1 MLPGTRDSGFCNLR
15 YVPGTLYPAKKKNPG
30 SRIFLKLNNMEIST
44 VALAVIGDEVLLG
57 EVKDLNISIV
67 SREVFRLG
75 ADLTYACVLPD
86 DPEFMFEHLNWMR
99 SRFDWVVT
107 TGGIGATHDDL
118 TKQVVCRILRTPLV
132 EAPEAIQALENRIGS
147 PLSDRVRE
155 LALVPEGA
163 QLVTN
168 ELTAAPGF
176 MVENLLVLPGIPKL
190 VRSMIGVLE
199 TKISGRTFYTEVI
212 LTMLRE
218 SEVAHNLEFV
228 QAKFPLVKI
237 GSYPEMEAADHRVK
251 IVLRSRE
258 PDSLSAAKNILL
270 ERIGK

>member
-1 MLPGTRDSGFCNLR
+1 M
-15 YVPGTLYPAKKKNPG
+15 K
-30 SRIFLKLNNMEIST
+30 IST

-57 EVKDLNISIV
+57 EVRDRNISIV

-75 ADLTYACVLPD
+75 ADFPYACVLPD
-86 DPEFMFEHLNWMR
+86 DPGFMFEHLNWMKN
-99 SRFDWVVT
+99 RFDWVVT

-118 TKQVVCRILRTPLV
+118 TKQVVCSIVGATLV

-147 PLSDRVRE
+147 PLSSRVRE

-163 QLVTN
+163 ELVTN

-176 MVENLLVLPGIPKL
+176 MVENLLVLPGIPSL
-190 VRSMIGVLE
+190 VELMIGVLE
-199 TKISGRTFYTEVI
+199 TKLNGKPFHTGIIR
-212 LTMLRE
+212 TMLRE
-218 SEVAHNLEFV
+218 SEVAHNLEIV
-228 QAKFPLVKI
+228 QAKYPSVKI

-251 IVLRSRE
+251 VVLRSRE
-258 PDSLSAAKNILL
+258 PDLLREARSMLL

>member
-1 MLPGTRDSGFCNLR
+1 MVSMD
-15 YVPGTLYPAKKKNPG
+15 
-30 SRIFLKLNNMEIST
+30 IST
-44 VALAVIGDEVLLG
+44 VGLAVIGDEVLLG
-57 EVKDLNISIV
+57 EVKDRNISIV

-86 DPEFMFEHLNWMR
+86 DPDFMFEHLSWMKN
-99 SRFDWVVT
+99 RFDWVVT

-118 TKQVVCRILRTPLV
+118 TKQVVSRIVGTPLV

-147 PLSDRVRE
+147 PLSDRLRE
-155 LALVPEGA
+155 LALVPKGA
-163 QLVTN
+163 ELVTN

-190 VRSMIGVLE
+190 VESMIPVLE
-199 TKISGRTFYTEVI
+199 TKLSGKIFYTEVVR
-212 LTMLRE
+212 TMLRE
-218 SEVAHNLEFV
+218 SEVAHSLEFV
-228 QAKFPLVKI
+228 QAKYPSVKI

-258 PDSLSAAKNILL
+258 PESLREAGSMLI

>member
-1 MLPGTRDSGFCNLR
+1 M
-15 YVPGTLYPAKKKNPG
+15 K
-30 SRIFLKLNNMEIST
+30 ISK

-75 ADLTYACVLPD
+75 ADLSYACVLPD
-86 DPEFMFEHLNWMR
+86 DPEFMFEQLTWMKE
-99 SRFDWVVT
+99 RFDWVVT

-118 TKQVVCRILRTPLV
+118 TKQVVCRIVAGSLV
-132 EAPEAIQALENRIGS
+132 EAPEAIEALENRIGS
-147 PLSDRVRE
+147 PLPDRVRE

-163 QLVTN
+163 ELVTN
-168 ELTAAPGF
+168 ERTAAPGF
-176 MVENLLVLPGIPKL
+176 MVENLLVLPGIPSL
-190 VRSMIGVLE
+190 VESMVGVLE
-199 TKISGRTFYTEVI
+199 TKLSGRAFHTEVI

-218 SEVAHNLEFV
+218 SEVAHSLEFV
-228 QAKFPLVKI
+228 QAKYPSVKI

-251 IVLRSRE
+251 IIMRTRD
-258 PDSLSAAKNILL
+258 PDSLREAKNMLL

>member
-1 MLPGTRDSGFCNLR
+1 M
-15 YVPGTLYPAKKKNPG
+15 K
-30 SRIFLKLNNMEIST
+30 ISK

-75 ADLTYACVLPD
+75 ADLSYACVLPD
-86 DPEFMFEHLNWMR
+86 DPEFMFEQLTWMKE
-99 SRFDWVVT
+99 RFDWVVT

-118 TKQVVCRILRTPLV
+118 TKQVVCRMVGGSLV
-132 EAPEAIQALENRIGS
+132 EAPEAIEALENRIGS
-147 PLSDRVRE
+147 PLPDRVRE

-163 QLVTN
+163 ELVTN
-168 ELTAAPGF
+168 ERTAAPGF
-176 MVENLLVLPGIPKL
+176 MVENLLVLPGIPSL
-190 VRSMIGVLE
+190 VESMVGVLE
-199 TKISGRTFYTEVI
+199 TKLSGRAFHTEVI

-218 SEVAHNLEFV
+218 SEVAHSLEFV
-228 QAKFPLVKI
+228 QAKYPSVKI

-251 IVLRSRE
+251 IIMRTRD
-258 PDSLSAAKNILL
+258 PDSLREAKNMLL

>member
-1 MLPGTRDSGFCNLR
+1 MD
-15 YVPGTLYPAKKKNPG
+15 V
-30 SRIFLKLNNMEIST
+30 ST

-75 ADLTYACVLPD
+75 ADFSYACVLPD
-86 DPEFMFEHLNWMR
+86 DPVFMLEHLTWMKE
-99 SRFDWVVT
+99 RFEWVVT

-118 TKQVVCRILRTPLV
+118 TKQVVARMVGRPLV
-132 EAPEAIQALENRIGS
+132 EAPEAIKALEKRIGK
-147 PLSDRVRE
+147 PLPERVRE

-163 QLVTN
+163 QLVVN

-176 MVENLLVLPGIPKL
+176 IVENLLVLPGIPGL
-190 VRSMIGVLE
+190 VTAMVRVLE
-199 TKISGRTFYTEVI
+199 TKLRGLPFHTETV

-218 SEVAHNLEFV
+218 SELAHHLEAL
-228 QAKFPLVKI
+228 QKDYPSVKI
-237 GSYPEMEAADHRVK
+237 GSYPQMDAVDHRVK

-258 PDSLSAAKNILL
+258 SASLLAARNLLL
-270 ERIGK
+270 ERIGQ